1 MQLQELATWYQLFA
15 CGIQNVS
22 FCTSIPNFQSA
33 DTFENLNSVFSSCLS
48 PHNQLFLQ
56 QVEYNY
62 KENFQIKK
70 PHNTNSVKK
79 QTGTKWI
86 ILQSHCS
93 IVSNLYL
100 ELYEGS
106 ID

>member
-22 FCTSIPNFQSA
+22 FCTSIPSFQSA

-70 PHNTNSVKK
+70 TSQYKLCKETDRDKMDNTAIS
-79 QTGTKWI
+79 
-86 ILQSHCS
+86 L
-93 IVSNLYL
+93 LYCL
-100 ELYEGS
+100 
-106 ID
+106 